1 MLVEPG
7 FVRTELLT
15 TDSTTYAQPSI
26 DGYAERAKEIVAAW
40 NSMNGKQGGDPA
52 KLADALVR
60 LAALDEPP
68 ARFAAGADAVQTFEA
83 KAKVL
88 RAQAAAHRDLSS
100 SLAYDRGCTAEGPG
114 LDADDGSGILELPD
128 ELLAQVGW
136 KEGDTLLISQTDSSN
151 LILWRAP
158 ER

>member
-7 FVRTELLT
+7 FVRTELVT

-52 KLADALVR
+52 KLADA
-60 LAALDEPP
+60 
-68 ARFAAGADAVQTFEA
+68 VQTFEA

-100 SLAYDRGCTAEGPG
+100 PLAYDRGRTAEGPG

-136 KEGDTLLISQTDSSN
+136 KEGETLPISKVDSSN